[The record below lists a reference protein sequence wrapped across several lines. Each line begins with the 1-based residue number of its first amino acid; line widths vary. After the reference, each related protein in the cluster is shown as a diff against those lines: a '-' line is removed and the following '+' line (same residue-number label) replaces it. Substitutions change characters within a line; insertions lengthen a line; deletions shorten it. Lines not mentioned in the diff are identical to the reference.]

1 MAEAD
6 RTPSAAQ
13 PAEPGPDADMDD
25 IERDIER
32 TRSQLSGTVEA
43 LAAKANVPERAKET
57 ARAAQPTLIL
67 AASAVGVALVAL
79 LWWRRQRS

>member
-1 MAEAD
+1 MAEPD

-67 AASAVGVALVAL
+67 GASAVGVALVAQ
-79 LWWRRQRS
+79 LWWRRRRS